1 VTAHAKKSQ
10 KLKTDGRS
18 HDGDAAAMAASDV
31 KARADHGSSP
41 ADPARRETPQSKKPK
56 QGRKEQS
63 KQHLPP
69 GQLDV
74 KAPPGR
80 SKDKG
85 DGNGNGK

>member
-1 VTAHAKKSQ
+1 VAV
-10 KLKTDGRS
+10 
-18 HDGDAAAMAASDV
+18 SDV